1 MRNFYDKIYWS
12 LLQTSLTFPVNFCPM
27 NGEFDDLDLL
37 DSSFKIHSSDG
48 LKSIKL
54 AEFPTSKPGIESPNT
69 FLGPIASLSKINSG
83 MIMPTST
90 TSNYT
95 PKIHPLKIEINQNV
109 PASDYE

>member
-1 MRNFYDKIYWS
+1 MFEREKDQSAIDQTFRASGDKN
-12 LLQTSLTFPVNFCPM
+12 LT
-27 NGEFDDLDLL
+27 
-37 DSSFKIHSSDG
+37 
-48 LKSIKL
+48 
-54 AEFPTSKPGIESPNT
+54 
-69 FLGPIASLSKINSG
+69 LSKINSG

>member
-1 MRNFYDKIYWS
+1 
-12 LLQTSLTFPVNFCPM
+12 M

-83 MIMPTST
+83 LNPAFKAIGST
-90 TSNYT
+90 VCKPIIPKAAISNST
-95 PKIHPLKIEINQNV
+95 FLNSI
-109 PASDYE
+109 S